1 VAIFLGIDGG
11 GSKTA
16 CVVGNEIAVLGLG
29 TSAGSNVV
37 RVGEAQARESL
48 HAAIR
53 QACQSA
59 RVTTPEITRACIG
72 VAGAA
77 REEVR
82 EVILRLAKEI
92 IPGEIEVVGD
102 MEVAMEAAF
111 GEGPGVIV
119 IAGTGSI
126 AYGRNTKLRT
136 ARAGGWGH
144 AISDEG
150 SGHWIGRAAVA
161 IAVRETDQQSEAC
174 LFKLIAKSWGV
185 ATHEQVVMMAN
196 RSPAPD
202 FAALLPVVLQAAQKK
217 NQQAGSVLVQAADE
231 LSTLAKQVIQALFS
245 EQEAVPVA
253 MSGGVFA
260 NSAQV
265 RENFYN
271 RLSVKWPNV
280 RLAQTVI
287 EPVQGAL
294 QLARKQAR

>member
-1 VAIFLGIDGG
+1 MAIFLGIDGG

>member
-59 RVTTPEITRACIG
+59 RVTTSEITRACIG

-202 FAALLPVVLQAAQKK
+202 FAALLPVVLQAAEKK

>member
-1 VAIFLGIDGG
+1 MAIFLGIDGG

-245 EQEAVPVA
+245 EQEAIPVA

>member
-1 VAIFLGIDGG
+1 MAIFLGIDGG

-16 CVVGNEIAVLGLG
+16 CVVGNETAVLGLG

-37 RVGEAQARESL
+37 RVGESQARESL

-82 EVILRLAKEI
+82 EVIVRLAREI

-111 GEGPGVIV
+111 GDGPGVIV

-126 AYGRNTKLRT
+126 AYGRNAALRS

-161 IAVRETDQQSEAC
+161 IAVREADRQSETC

-185 ATHEQVVMMAN
+185 TTHEQMVMMAN

-202 FAALLPVVLQAAQKK
+202 FAALLPVVLQAAEKK

-231 LSTLAKQVIQALFS
+231 LSTLAQQVIQALFS

-271 RLSVKWPNV
+271 RLSVRWPNA

-294 QLARKQAR
+294 QLARKHAR

>member
-16 CVVGNEIAVLGLG
+16 CLVGNETEVLGLG
-29 TSAGSNVV
+29 TSPGSNVV

-59 RVTTPEITRACIG
+59 RVTTPEIIRACIG

-82 EVILRLAKEI
+82 EVIVRVAREI

-111 GEGPGVIV
+111 GDGPGVIV

-126 AYGRNTKLRT
+126 AYGKNTARRT

-144 AISDEG
+144 TISDEG

-161 IAVRETDQQSEAC
+161 IALREADQQTESC
-174 LFKLIAKSWGV
+174 LFKLILKSWGV
-185 ATHEQVVMMAN
+185 TTHEQLVMMAN

-202 FAALLPVVLQAAQKK
+202 FAALLPVVLVAAEKK

-231 LSTLAKQVIQALFS
+231 LSTLAKQVIRALFS

-253 MSGGVFA
+253 MAGGVFA

-271 RLSVKWPNV
+271 RLSVKCPNV

-294 QLARKQAR
+294 QLARKHAR

>member
-1 VAIFLGIDGG
+1 MDGG

-16 CVVGNEIAVLGLG
+16 CVVGNESAVLGLG
-29 TSAGSNVV
+29 TSAGSNLV
-37 RVGEAQARESL
+37 RVGEAQARESM

-77 REEVR
+77 REQVR
-82 EVILRLAKEI
+82 EVIVRLAREI

-126 AYGRNTKLRT
+126 AYGRNPRLRT

-185 ATHEQVVMMAN
+185 TTHEQVVMMAN

-202 FAALLPVVLQAAQKK
+202 FAALLPVVLQAAEKK
-217 NQQAGSVLVQAADE
+217 NQQAGSVLFQAAEE

-245 EQEAVPVA
+245 GQEAVPVA

-271 RLSVKWPNV
+271 RLSVTWPNV

-294 QLARKQAR
+294 QLARKHAR